1 MKDLND
7 IWLRACSLFIPYVTH
22 CMQHEDEGYQQVVS
36 SSGGNAGMAAA
47 CAAKALGL
55 KATIVIPE
63 STPGLMIPKL
73 QKQKADVIVSRA
85 IYVLYLSE

>member
-1 MKDLND
+1 
-7 IWLRACSLFIPYVTH
+7 
-22 CMQHEDEGYQQVVS
+22 MQHEDEGYQQVVS

-63 STPGLMIPKL
+63 STPRLMIPKL
-73 QKQKADVIVSRA
+73 QQQKAEVIVCKAKYEHIRVTFFFSL
-85 IYVLYLSE
+85 VFP